1 MNRIPNWTYGK
12 NQLKN
17 QHEKNAVKPGKK
29 MTKRKEN
36 NRNEMNNGRTATAAD
51 AKDVIDN
58 DKSDGISPPQLAVPS
73 DLTDDTDFIDV
84 DDIQRDDFCEETHT
98 TGIQQSANSETDG
111 DMLATSRQHWNRPCE
126 GPQSSPS
133 CATPSPAYSKKSDGQ
148 DLEPEQDHSDTAEE
162 AVTMKSLE
170 SNVSYMNEQCST
182 PSQVLSSK
190 DGLENG
196 LCSTLSQ
203 VLFSG
208 DGTEDSQHDAV
219 AVRAEDQEQREV
231 RMTADDP
238 SSLAGS
244 DCQENEQKIQ
254 HTPNH
259 SAVHLQNPSKR
270 LLPLSKNKEPRDKH
284 GRKGKPGLAS
294 HQYMNTKKCFP
305 EAQSCKSEKK
315 DTTKSN
321 ICVPLAA
328 PSACVPQSKPSFLIT
343 DILSDTYSAPRK
355 FASDTGV
362 SFELPPKFSFTHPS
376 SIFCPEEVVPDN
388 QSDTGHSDKTDG
400 EEFCDEGGRNFIVPF
415 FLFSF
420 SSFFFFFFFF
430 LSFFLFFF
438 HFFSE
443 RKKCL
448 RFVFYLVSLFYFYF
462 YFSLKTAI
470 FQLFY
475 FSSLLVFCNVCITLS
490 CFFIFICV
498 ILFVC
503 LTY

>member
-1 MNRIPNWTYGK
+1 
-12 NQLKN
+12 
-17 QHEKNAVKPGKK
+17 

-36 NRNEMNNGRTATAAD
+36 NKNEMNNGRTATAAD
-51 AKDVIDN
+51 AKDAIDN

-73 DLTDDTDFIDV
+73 DPTDDTDFIDV
-84 DDIQRDDFCEETHT
+84 DDIQRDDFCEKTHT
-98 TGIQQSANSETDG
+98 TGIQHSANSETDG
-111 DMLATSRQHWNRPCE
+111 DMLATSRQQWNRACE
-126 GPQSSPS
+126 RPQSSPS
-133 CATPSPAYSKKSDGQ
+133 CAIPSPAYSKKSDGQ

-162 AVTMKSLE
+162 VVAMKSLE
-170 SNVSYMNEQCST
+170 SNVSYLNEQCST
-182 PSQVLSSK
+182 PSQVLSAKDEPENGPSSLLSQVLSSK

-294 HQYMNTKKCFP
+294 HQYLNTKKCFP

-355 FASDTGV
+355 FASDRGV

-376 SIFCPEEVVPDN
+376 SIFCPEEAVPDN
-388 QSDTGHSDKTDG
+388 QSDAGHSDKTDR
-400 EEFCDEGGRNFIVPF
+400 EEFCDEGGRNVPF

-420 SSFFFFFFFF
+420 
-430 LSFFLFFF
+430 LSFFL
-438 HFFSE
+438 
-443 RKKCL
+443 
-448 RFVFYLVSLFYFYF
+448 SL
-462 YFSLKTAI
+462 SLS
-470 FQLFY
+470 FLF
-475 FSSLLVFCNVCITLS
+475 
-490 CFFIFICV
+490 
-498 ILFVC
+498 
-503 LTY
+503 